1 MKRNQMFNMIQQYQE
16 KIQNDI
22 ANIRV
27 NASAGGG
34 MVNVEMDG
42 NRKILSLKID
52 PEVVKSEDIE
62 MIQDLIIAAINEA
75 SRKVDEEAADLMKS
89 MLGQFNI
96 PGLF

>member
-16 KIQNDI
+16 KMQNDI

-52 PEVVKSEDIE
+52 PEVVKNEDIE
-62 MIQDLIIAAINEA
+62 MLQDLIIAAINEA
-75 SRKVDEEAADLMKS
+75 SRKVEEETAGLMKS

>member
-1 MKRNQMFNMIQQYQE
+1 MIQQYQE
-16 KIQNDI
+16 KLQNDI

-27 NASAGGG
+27 SASSGGG

-52 PEVVKSEDIE
+52 PEVIKAQDVE
-62 MIQDLIIAAINEA
+62 MLQDLIIAAINEA
-75 SRKVDEEAADLMKS
+75 IRKVDEESAAVMQS
-89 MLGQFNI
+89 MLGKFNI